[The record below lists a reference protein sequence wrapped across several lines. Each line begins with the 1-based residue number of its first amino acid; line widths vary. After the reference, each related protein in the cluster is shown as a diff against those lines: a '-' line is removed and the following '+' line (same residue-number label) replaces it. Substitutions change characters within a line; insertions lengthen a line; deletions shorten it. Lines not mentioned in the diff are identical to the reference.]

1 MNKKKARITIAG
13 LVALLVLLVFTAAI
27 GIGKTGTGAMK
38 NIILGLDLSGGVSIT
53 YQAKGDEDPSAEDM
67 SDTVYKL
74 QQRVSGYSTEAQVYQ
89 EGSNR
94 INIEITSAMPMRSLR
109 SWANRGLWNSACLT
123 VPLF

>member
-53 YQAKGDEDPSAEDM
+53 YQA
-67 SDTVYKL
+67 
-74 QQRVSGYSTEAQVYQ
+74 
-89 EGSNR
+89 
-94 INIEITSAMPMRSLR
+94 
-109 SWANRGLWNSACLT
+109 
-123 VPLF
+123 